1 LVDKGAEYQ
10 VYVRGCLDSLHNYAQ
25 LVARPPEDYE
35 DVLQEAL
42 IRGFQGFDT
51 FDRALPFRAWMLA
64 IIRNTCID
72 RHRRRRL
79 QPLEESLDDERSAE
93 SVDSAL
99 YSIPLAP
106 EAVLL
111 RQETVEQVREGIRRL
126 PLLLREVVELRDIE
140 GFSYRTIA
148 TIIGRPVGTVMS
160 RLYRGRNLLRA
171 NLVEPRRPGGQAT
184 RISHEV

>member
-1 LVDKGAEYQ
+1 MDKGAEYQ
-10 VYVRGCLDSLHNYAQ
+10 IYVRGCLDSLHNYAL

-51 FDRALPFRAWMLA
+51 FDRTLPFRAWMVA

-72 RHRRRRL
+72 RHRKRKLR
-79 QPLEESLDDERSAE
+79 PLEESLDDEHGG
-93 SVDSAL
+93 DAL
-99 YSIPLAP
+99 DTGLYAIPLAP
-106 EAVLL
+106 EDVLL
-111 RQETVEQVREGIRRL
+111 RQETIEQVREGIRRL

-148 TIIGRPVGTVMS
+148 TIIQRPIGTVMS

-171 NLVEPRRPGGQAT
+171 NLVQPRHPAGQAT
-184 RISHEV
+184 RSLSP

>member
-1 LVDKGAEYQ
+1 VDKGAEYQ
-10 VYVRGCLDSLHNYAQ
+10 IYVRGCLDSLHNYAL

-51 FDRALPFRAWMLA
+51 FDRTLPFRAWMVA

-72 RHRRRRL
+72 RHRQRKQR
-79 QPLEESLDDERSAE
+79 PLEESLDDERNSEAL
-93 SVDSAL
+93 DTAL
-99 YSIPLAP
+99 YAIPLAP
-106 EAVLL
+106 EDVLL
-111 RQETVEQVREGIRRL
+111 RQETIEHVREGIRRL

-148 TIIGRPVGTVMS
+148 TIIQRPIGTVMS
-160 RLYRGRNLLRA
+160 RLYRGRNVLRA
-171 NLVEPRRPGGQAT
+171 NLVQPRRPAGEPA
-184 RISHEV
+184 RSLWP

>member
-1 LVDKGAEYQ
+1 VDRGAEFQ
-10 VYVRGCLDSLHNYAQ
+10 VYVRGCLDSLHNYAV
-25 LVARPPEDYE
+25 LVVRPPEDYE

-51 FDRALPFRAWMLA
+51 FDRTLPFRAWMLA

-79 QPLEESLDDERSAE
+79 QPLEESLDDERGE
-93 SVDSAL
+93 PVDSGL
-99 YSIPLAP
+99 YAIPLAP
-106 EAVLL
+106 EDVLV
-111 RQETVEQVREGIRRL
+111 RRETIAQVREGIRRL

-160 RLYRGRNLLRA
+160 RLYRGRNLLRTY
-171 NLVEPRRPGGQAT
+171 LVEPGRPGGHPSG
-184 RISHEV
+184 ISHEM